1 MKYHI
6 YSISLL
12 TSLLFGC
19 ASSQVLLHAE
29 KNVSEYKQLS
39 PTQFQVYCP
48 TGICRFQVSADEK
61 TAVSIEMFYAEGK
74 PFKKIEGLTYD
85 NQNQYP
91 TSNTFTLPVES
102 GNERLSV
109 QVIDYYR

>member
-1 MKYHI
+1 MKYRI

-12 TSLLFGC
+12 TGLLFGC
-19 ASSQVLLHAE
+19 ANTEGSLQAE
-29 KNVSEYKQLS
+29 KNVAEYKQLS
-39 PTQFQVYCP
+39 PTQYQVYCP
-48 TGICRFQVSADEK
+48 TGICRFQVSANQK
-61 TAVSIEMFYAEGK
+61 TAVSIEMFYAENK

-91 TSNTFTLPVES
+91 TSNVFTLPVKS
-102 GNERLSV
+102 DNERISV

>member
-1 MKYHI
+1 MKYRI

-12 TSLLFGC
+12 TGLLLGC
-19 ASSQVLLHAE
+19 ANAEVSLQAE
-29 KNVSEYKQLS
+29 KNVAEYKQLS
-39 PTQFQVYCP
+39 PTRYQVYCP
-48 TGICRFQVSADEK
+48 TGICRFQVSASQK
-61 TAVSIEMFYAEGK
+61 TAVTIEMFYDKNK

-91 TSNTFTLPVES
+91 TSNAFTLPVES
-102 GNERLSV
+102 GNERISV